1 MEPVA
6 AFRLDDISVRKG
18 EAVLLSDV
26 SVEIP
31 TGRCTALVGPS
42 GAGKSTLLRLLNRF
56 EEPTSG
62 RIDYRATPLTTP
74 DVLAL
79 RRRVVLVAQRPTLLA
94 TKVADD
100 VRTGAPDLDTDQ
112 VLALLARVGLDA
124 SFVERDSATLSGG
137 EAQRVCLARALA
149 VEPEVLLLDEP
160 TSSLDAA
167 SVGAV
172 EQTVDRLVAGGLT
185 VVIVSHDAAQAR
197 RLADQVV
204 VLAGGRVAAV
214 GTPSEVAY
222 LEHGSGETR

>member
-1 MEPVA
+1 LEPVA
-6 AFRLDDISVRKG
+6 AFRLDDISVCKG

-26 SVEIP
+26 SMEIP

-62 RIDYRATPLTTP
+62 RLEYCAIPLTTP

-79 RRRVVLVAQRPTLLA
+79 RRRIVLVAQRPILLA

-124 SFVERDSATLSGG
+124 SFAERDSATLSGG

-167 SVGAV
+167 SVSAV